1 MGPGGIL
8 KLDLTRWV
16 IAVLVALYFPGCVLT
31 LNKAQRLPFKGIIF
45 CHRFWVFNTI
55 AFQWRKKARER
66 SCASRRPLAKMETAL
81 PCELTDQLDGKTYCS
96 ALGKRSHVPLGPV
109 SGMQA
114 QLREHMEKAFHPMWG
129 FFLGQCKLGRIGGW
143 YSPEIQ
149 CQEAKEWDSL
159 PHFYGIWWVKGTVLH
174 PWGIKRWIRHSR

>member
-1 MGPGGIL
+1 MSNCCAS
-8 KLDLTRWV
+8 R
-16 IAVLVALYFPGCVLT
+16 T
-31 LNKAQRLPFKGIIF
+31 LFSRLRSHTEQGAE
-45 CHRFWVFNTI
+45 I
-55 AFQWRKKARER
+55 AFQRHHLLSSFLGVQHHCFPVEEESKRTMVCLPQT
-66 SCASRRPLAKMETAL
+66 SCQDGNCPFRVQ
-81 PCELTDQLDGKTYCS
+81 LTDQLDGKTYCS